1 MSERAEDRRKPH
13 PTDAHV
19 GMRVRMRRKLM
30 GVSQERLAEALDLTF
45 QQVQKYEKG
54 TNRISASKL
63 FEAAKF
69 LDVEIGYFFEGLSR
83 EASEGMSEPP
93 GEPFAQSFFMTHE
106 GVEFASLFPQLS
118 PRQRRHL
125 VELART
131 FVEECP
137 PARS

>member
-30 GVSQERLAEALDLTF
+30 VVSQERLAEALDLTF

-69 LDVEIGYFFEGLSR
+69 LEVEIGYFFEGLSR
-83 EASEGMSEPP
+83 VSSDGYAVPP
-93 GEPFAQSFFMTHE
+93 GEAYAQTFFMTHE
-106 GVEFASLFPQLS
+106 GVEMASLFPRLS
-118 PRQRRHL
+118 ARQRRQML
-125 VELART
+125 ELART

-137 PARS
+137 SPGH